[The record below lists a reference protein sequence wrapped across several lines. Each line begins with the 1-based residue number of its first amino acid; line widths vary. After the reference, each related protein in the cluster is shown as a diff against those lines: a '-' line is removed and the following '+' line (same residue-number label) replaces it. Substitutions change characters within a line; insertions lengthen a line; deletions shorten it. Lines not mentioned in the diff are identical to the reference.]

1 MFVVIKFVTEV
12 RSWCI
17 LSEMQERLGKVGEI
31 LAANELAKIVCTSQS
46 FAQKLRKCKL
56 LHNYLVS

>member
-12 RSWCI
+12 RAGCI
-17 LSEMQERLGKVGEI
+17 LSEMQERLCKDGDFVSNVRAEMFH
-31 LAANELAKIVCTSQS
+31 TSQS
-46 FAQKLRKCKL
+46 AAEKWRKCKL

>member
-17 LSEMQERLGKVGEI
+17 LSEMQERLGKVGDM
-31 LAANELAKIVCTSQS
+31 LAANELAKIVFTSQS
-46 FAQKLRKCKL
+46 FA
-56 LHNYLVS
+56 

>member
-17 LSEMQERLGKVGEI
+17 LSEMQEGLVKVGDI
-31 LAANELAKIVCTSQS
+31 LAANELARIVFTSQS
-46 FAQKLRKCKL
+46 FA
-56 LHNYLVS
+56 